1 MKTAYFSLGCFWSP
15 QLEFEKVE
23 GVKKAEV
30 GYCGGD
36 DPNTTYEKVCSGSTN
51 HAETVKVDYDEKLVS
66 YDDLVRFF
74 FKIHDPTQLNKQGP
88 DIGTQYRSEIFY
100 FDEEQKRIAEDL
112 IEQLKNKGLDVATKL
127 TKASTFWVAEE
138 YHQDYYIKTGKQP
151 YCHRYMKR
159 F

>member
-15 QLEFEKVE
+15 QLEFEKIK

-51 HAETVKVDYDEKLVS
+51 HAETIKVEFDENEIS
-66 YDDLVRFF
+66 YEELVRFF
-74 FKIHDPTQLNKQGP
+74 FKIHDPTQLNRQGP

-100 FDEEQKRIAEDL
+100 KDENQKKIAEKIKKEFDEKLSGKVVTNISEEKLYQPAED
-112 IEQLKNKGLDVATKL
+112 
-127 TKASTFWVAEE
+127 
-138 YHQDYYIKTGKQP
+138 YHQYYL
-151 YCHRYMKR
+151 KR
-159 F
+159 KGIL